1 MTESPAPVVAVGS
14 SKKKKRISSPP
25 VLTIQET
32 IEIVQ
37 TTAPIKEC
45 AESPY
50 RKLMRERQINPK
62 KPLSEEELLFIKR
75 ATRCNETNKYT
86 LDIARLGL
94 SELHIRLLKAS

>member
-1 MTESPAPVVAVGS
+1 M
-14 SKKKKRISSPP
+14 
-25 VLTIQET
+25 
-32 IEIVQ
+32 
-37 TTAPIKEC
+37 KER
-45 AESPY
+45 AEFPY